1 MLVLVCGFS
10 GCCPKF
16 SSQPLAF
23 DDGDRLQVSGI
34 LHKRVAFLVCDEK
47 ALNSRTK
54 HVRKAE
60 KFAVPIVSFS
70 YVEECLK
77 QVT

>member
-1 MLVLVCGFS
+1 MGVLNSLF
-10 GCCPKF
+10 
-16 SSQPLAF
+16 
-23 DDGDRLQVSGI
+23 QVSGI

-47 ALNSRTK
+47 ALNARTK

-60 KFAVPIVSFS
+60 KMAVPIVSFS

-77 QVT
+77 QVRCDRKCDE